1 MTEFATIEAQDTQI
15 LSVTSNTLT
24 AAPVTEDDDSYRKY
38 STGVFITELVAKA
51 SELQDME
58 KRTDA
63 FLYGLLQDCYEDFQ
77 VLSKQ
82 NSNLASQA
90 QASLAKYCEQKGIK
104 FGKDAKLMG
113 KFMNCVFYGADRS
126 KISTYSYVI
135 KYAVKQQV
143 ASGQLA
149 AEIKRMGG
157 IQKIKVASFVDVVA
171 KTKANFDSKLQQAQ
185 TSVQQTNMGTVELPS
200 AASAIGKLSK
210 GAQVVL
216 IATINEERKF
226 VIRGATSDEN
236 VIKAAVLAL
245 AKPKSAVTESAAL
258 AA

>member
-135 KYAVKQQV
+135 KYAVKQQI
-143 ASGQLA
+143 AKGQLA

-171 KTKANFDSKLQQAQ
+171 TSADLCTANKYGHSRTALGSKC
-185 TSVQQTNMGTVELPS
+185 N
-200 AASAIGKLSK
+200 
-210 GAQVVL
+210 
-216 IATINEERKF
+216 
-226 VIRGATSDEN
+226 
-236 VIKAAVLAL
+236 
-245 AKPKSAVTESAAL
+245 
-258 AA
+258 